1 LLVSQHSERDNHV
14 RESDNLLSG
23 KQLGMKLIINYE
35 MFVGKKREKIL
46 KYQSKLSK
54 DDGFIYRL

>member
-1 LLVSQHSERDNHV
+1 M

-35 MFVGKKREKIL
+35 RCLLESGGKKKI
-46 KYQSKLSK
+46 KISIKIK
-54 DDGFIYRL
+54 EDDIFIYRL